1 MQAHTPGDLL
11 LCECE
16 MVPASAVEAV
26 IDSIHDQ
33 GGQPSLYALGRRSR
47 VGKGTCQGAFC
58 GLRINAYLYDQG
70 RLEGR
75 QGLADLRSFLS
86 GRWRG
91 MRPVLWGTAMLQE
104 ELQEAV
110 HCGYLGLELG
120 GRP

>member
-1 MQAHTPGDLL
+1 
-11 LCECE
+11 
-16 MVPASAVEAV
+16 
-26 IDSIHDQ
+26 
-33 GGQPSLYALGRRSR
+33 
-47 VGKGTCQGAFC
+47 
-58 GLRINAYLYDQG
+58 LRINAYLYDQG

-86 GRWRG
+86 ARWRG
-91 MRPVLWGTAMLQE
+91 MRPILWGTAMMQE